1 MILRSSLW
9 PTPCPVQHRFYWP
22 VPPCARQ
29 GEEWG
34 RGILERHPEDKAKE
48 LVKNDDWNDF
58 VITAEGKHVT
68 IDFNGT
74 RIIDR
79 TDEKFADEGVIALQV
94 HVGPPME
101 VRFKNIEIT
110 ELGN

>member
-1 MILRSSLW
+1 M
-9 PTPCPVQHRFYWP
+9 
-22 VPPCARQ
+22 
-29 GEEWG
+29 
-34 RGILERHPEDKAKE
+34 
-48 LVKNDDWNDF
+48 
-58 VITAEGKHVT
+58 ITAKGKHVT

-79 TDEKFADEGVIALQV
+79 TNEKFNADGIIALQV

-101 VRFKNIEIT
+101 VRFKDVEIT